1 MGARRSGSEPRQK
14 LLDEIMPR
22 YDVNEVHEVWVPAAP
37 AAAYGAIKA
46 VTPREIRLFAPLM
59 AIRMLPSR
67 LKGRGAELEPAVPLL
82 RQFVRQGFLIL
93 DERPGYEEF
102 VMGGIGRFWRLSGDE
117 ALHTIETY
125 EDFISFAEPGYAK
138 AGLDFT
144 ASPEGD
150 GTRIVTETRVVGTD
164 PEATKLFRRYW
175 FAIRLGSAAIRRS
188 WLAGIRRRIEREH
201 ESR

>member
-1 MGARRSGSEPRQK
+1 
-14 LLDEIMPR
+14 MPR
-22 YDVNEVHEVWVPAAP
+22 YDVNEVHEVWVPAP
-37 AAAYGAIKA
+37 PSAAYGAIKA

-59 AIRMLPSR
+59 AIRMMPSR

-82 RQFVRQGFLIL
+82 RQFVQQGFLVL

-102 VMGGIGRFWRLSGDE
+102 VMGGIGRFWRLSADE
-117 ALHTIETY
+117 ALHTIERY
-125 EDFISFAEPGYAK
+125 EDFISFAESGYAK

-164 PEATKLFRRYW
+164 PEATKLFQRYG
-175 FAIRLGSAAIRRS
+175 FAIRLGSVAIRRS

-201 ESR
+201 ASR

>member
-1 MGARRSGSEPRQK
+1 MGARRSRPEPRRK

-22 YDVNEVHEVWVPAAP
+22 YDVNEVHDVWVPAAP
-37 AAAYGAIKA
+37 SVAYEAIKA
-46 VTPREIRLFAPLM
+46 VVPREIRLFAPLM
-59 AIRMLPSR
+59 AIRMLPNR
-67 LKGRGAELEPAVPLL
+67 LKGRGAELEPAIPLL

-93 DERPGYEEF
+93 DERPGFEF

-125 EDFISFAEPGYAK
+125 EDFISFAEPGYARV
-138 AGLDFT
+138 GLDFT

-150 GTRIVTETRVVGTD
+150 GSRIVTETRVVGTD

-188 WLAGIRRRIEREH
+188 WLEGIRCRIEWEH
-201 ESR
+201 ASR